1 MGSLCM
7 LQLFWI
13 IKNLN
18 KNISSP
24 KRDQQVIYNQPY
36 VNIYNAISKQHV
48 YIITKLIVV
57 L

>member
-1 MGSLCM
+1 M

-24 KRDQQVIYNQPY
+24 KRDLQVIYNQPY
-36 VNIYNAISKQHV
+36 VKIYNAISRQHV
-48 YIITKLIVV
+48 YIITTLIVV